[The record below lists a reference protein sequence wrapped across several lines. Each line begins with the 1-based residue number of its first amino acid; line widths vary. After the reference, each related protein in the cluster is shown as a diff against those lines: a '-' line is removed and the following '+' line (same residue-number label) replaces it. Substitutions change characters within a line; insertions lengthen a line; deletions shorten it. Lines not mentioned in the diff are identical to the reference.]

1 MDSGITTTRCV
12 ENNRDLIVVG
22 RVHVLVFVQLIE
34 YSIFYNQ
41 NGTLYL
47 FRMNNDLCNLMNPF
61 LFIYNGVNSF

>member
-22 RVHVLVFVQLIE
+22 RVHVLVFVQLID

-47 FRMNNDLCNLMNPF
+47 FRMNNDLC
-61 LFIYNGVNSF
+61 I